1 MESDGPTPPLKGL
14 LQADDVYPLD
24 LAEID
29 CFLPTVK
36 NETFDV
42 YKKEG
47 RKKEMGKLKRKEG
60 NISFHGCNNKP
71 IRYILHIYILA
82 FYHC

>member
-47 RKKEMGKLKRKEG
+47 RKKETGKLRRKEG

-71 IRYILHIYILA
+71 IRYILHTYILA

>member
-42 YKKEG
+42 DKKEG
-47 RKKEMGKLKRKEG
+47 RKKRDEETKKKKKEIYRFTVAT
-60 NISFHGCNNKP
+60 ISP
-71 IRYILHIYILA
+71 
-82 FYHC
+82 

>member
-36 NETFDV
+36 NETFDI
-42 YKKEG
+42 YKKEE
-47 RKKEMGKLKRKEG
+47 RKKEMGKLRKKKEIYRFTVVT
-60 NISFHGCNNKP
+60 IS
-71 IRYILHIYILA
+71 L
-82 FYHC
+82 

>member
-42 YKKEG
+42 DKKEG
-47 RKKEMGKLKRKEG
+47 RKKEMGKLRKKEG
-60 NISFHGCNNKP
+60 NVPFHGCNNKP
-71 IRYILHIYILA
+71 ITYILHTYILT